1 MDRRGVLF
9 ARVRDQIRDACSRGL
24 DLGTFKDRVLRTLRR
39 AVPVDAAFFATADPD
54 TLLMTGGTADR
65 VLWPAQDQL
74 LSNELEGLDVNTFV
88 GLAQARSPVS
98 SLFAATGGA
107 MASSPRFTDILEPLH
122 LGDEL
127 RLALISRGACWGY
140 LCLHREIDARPFSAQ
155 EAAFLV
161 TLAPLVAEGLRA
173 AVTMPRPGD
182 VVIGG
187 PGVILLGPALE
198 LAGADDAARAWL
210 EEVWTDEQR
219 GVVELPVP
227 VLAVA
232 TRLQSAERAG
242 TTAGLPA
249 VARLRTRSGSW
260 LGVRA
265 SWLTG
270 PTVGGVIAVVLEPPP
285 APQLMPLLARAHGLT
300 AREGELVRL
309 LIRGLPTSEL
319 AHRLH
324 ISEHT
329 VQDHLKSIFDK
340 VGVRSRRE
348 LLVALMAAPPARE
361 PMPDHQGRQRPEG
374 RHFAAGG

>member
-1 MDRRGVLF
+1 MLF
-9 ARVRDQIRDACSRGL
+9 ARVREQIADACSRSL
-24 DLGTFKDRVLRTLRR
+24 DVGTFKDRVLRTLRR
-39 AVPVDAAFFATADPD
+39 AVPVDAAFFATTDPD
-54 TLLMTGGTADR
+54 TLLMTGGSADP
-65 VLWPAQDQL
+65 VLWAAQDQL
-74 LSNELEGLDVNTFV
+74 LRNELEGSDVNTFV

-127 RLALISRGACWGY
+127 RLALISRRVCWGY
-140 LCLHREIDARPFSAQ
+140 LCLHREIGARPFSAQ

-173 AVTMPRPGD
+173 AVTTPRAGD

-187 PGVILLGPALE
+187 PGVILLGPELE

-210 EEVWTDEQR
+210 EEMWTDER
-219 GVVELPVP
+219 CGGDELPVA

-232 TRLQSAERAG
+232 TRLQAAARPGAA
-242 TTAGLPA
+242 AGLAA
-249 VARLRTRSGSW
+249 VARLRSRSGTW
-260 LGVRA
+260 LGLRA
-265 SWLTG
+265 SWLSG
-270 PTVGGVIAVVLEPPP
+270 PGIGSAIAVVLEPPP

-300 AREGELVRL
+300 AREGQLVRL

-319 AHRLH
+319 ANQLH

-329 VQDHLKSIFDK
+329 VQDHMKSIFDK

-348 LLVALMAAPPARE
+348 LLVAMMAVPQTRE
-361 PMPDHQGRQRPEG
+361 PMPHHQGS
-374 RHFAAGG
+374 